1 MCEFFPQL
9 EDSNVC
15 EELSIESLNQS
26 SEAVETNIAYNVQN
40 DTGQVEFNRM
50 VCSAKAKAV
59 SEVTFLNSY
68 RSIIS
73 MVRVNSDWEKFMI
86 RTIIVLQLGWYK
98 P

>member
-15 EELSIESLNQS
+15 DELSIESLNQS
-26 SEAVETNIAYNVQN
+26 SAVVETYNAYSVLN

-50 VCSAKAKAV
+50 VCSAKAEAV
-59 SEVTFLNSY
+59 NEVTFLNSY

-73 MVRVNSDWEKFMI
+73 TTETEIKLEGLN
-86 RTIIVLQLGWYK
+86 Q
-98 P
+98 